1 MKIGCIGGGWVGKA
15 TVKLFGAENV
25 VLYDPYIKDLDHPLF
40 NNANGT
46 TKEDVNS
53 CAITFVAV
61 PTNGLPG
68 GKLDTSIVEEA
79 VAWCNSPLIVI
90 RSTVNPGTC
99 DYLAKKYNKNI
110 VMQPEYLGET
120 PAHPNLQMGE
130 RSFMVIGGEPKDR
143 QKLISLY
150 TTVYNANVSIR
161 QVSALEAEIIKLSEN
176 RAIGYKVMQC
186 HELFLACQAA
196 GVEYYTVRDTVY
208 GDDWRFNL
216 WFTFIYEGNLG
227 YHSSKCLKKDI
238 AAWCAW
244 AESVGCYPGLTGTME
259 DMSKVYSQ
267 AGRIKFP
274 EYGKV
279 GAIEVVND

>member
-1 MKIGCIGGGWVGKA
+1 MRVGIIGHGWVGKA
-15 TVKLFGAENV
+15 MKNLFPDAHV
-25 VLYDPYIKDLDHPLF
+25 YDPYVPGIIL
-40 NNANGT
+40 AN
-46 TKEDVNS
+46 KETINS
-53 CAITFVAV
+53 TDISFVCV
-61 PTNGLPG
+61 PTNGLPD

-79 VAWCNSPLIVI
+79 VAWCESPLIAI

-99 DYLAKKYNKNI
+99 DYLAKKYNKRI

-120 PAHPNLQMGE
+120 AGHPNLNMGD

-150 TTVYNANVSIR
+150 ATVYNANIKIR
-161 QVSALEAEIIKLSEN
+161 QVSALEAEVIKLSEN

-186 HELFLACQAA
+186 HELYLACQAA
-196 GVEYYTVRDTVY
+196 GIDYYTIRDAVY
-208 GDDWRFNL
+208 SDDWRFNL

-244 AESVGCYPGLTGTME
+244 AESVGAYPVLTHIMDRTSLYYK
-259 DMSKVYSQ
+259 D
-267 AGRIKFP
+267 GRLGVEALRGDIIRS
-274 EYGKV
+274 EQEIH
-279 GAIEVVND
+279 AARQNA